1 MNRRPISFESFQRPL
16 PGLAG
21 HDRLLLFEALPSK
34 VQAEMWHWLAVK
46 VADRH
51 YANGTGP
58 FIERRPKR
66 QPRRPRRAVSTLPSD
81 EWRRG
86 TEALASIPAETYL
99 TVLAPESDP
108 HRGKCRCPL
117 PDHEDNNPSAT
128 YKDSVWYCHVCGTGG
143 GIFTLGSALTGL
155 GDRGDQFCELRKWLA
170 DQLLGAAV

>member
-16 PGLAG
+16 PGLSG

-66 QPRRPRRAVSTLPSD
+66 QPRRPRRTTSTLPSD
-81 EWRRG
+81 DWRRG

-99 TVLAPESDP
+99 AVLAPESDP
-108 HRGKCRCPL
+108 YRGKCRCPL
-117 PDHEDNNPSAT
+117 PEPRMPAACPPTARPSLPARRCPTAAT
-128 YKDSVWYCHVCGTGG
+128 ASPISTTRCQIGRAHV
-143 GIFTLGSALTGL
+143 
-155 GDRGDQFCELRKWLA
+155 
-170 DQLLGAAV
+170 